1 MSKKLKPEL
10 NSTSHFSVNVY
21 NTIFQAYKP
30 FLGRITLMLCIGFL
44 GRFLVLSNLHLIAK
58 TIDAQSTV
66 DKASLKNLVGSLF
79 VILASAVACAL
90 AYRVMFSRYSALAVS
105 QIHDEAVM
113 RVSRFPLT
121 FFDKNPVGKITTR
134 FSSDYGNIFRLFGG
148 PLAEYFS
155 IIFDLLSIAV
165 IIVLIHPIFLVTLGV
180 AAAGFWFILKIN
192 QSKLRFLRKT
202 VSIQRAPS
210 ITHFSETVQGAMVIR
225 LSQNIKSFLARFKIL
240 NSQFLDSKLNIF
252 GQILKFSLQLNLL
265 SVVLFIFNGLFCI
278 QLYEQKIIGAGM
290 TTLVLGLTVIA
301 TGTLQMFFEWY
312 SQFDEAFVGIERMD
326 EYLRMPMEP
335 GFDLPKSA
343 RFVTHTSLQ
352 NNEHT
357 VETSP
362 GLQASNTHLSI
373 ENLSLVYPGNTIPA
387 LNDVSFS
394 LQRGQKLGI
403 VGKTGAGKS
412 SLMAALLKLYPLSN
426 GRILIN
432 QKNYTNL
439 TEHRR
444 IFSVITQDSF
454 FVRGTLYENLDPE
467 KQTAKQN
474 LMSIMS
480 LIGYSASLNTQ
491 IEENGKNLSSGERQV
506 ISLIRGLIKNAEI
519 FIFDE
524 ATAHIDPQSEILIQ
538 NAIHKLLQDKTQIRI
553 AHRIQT
559 VTDCDVLIWLENG
572 AIKKQGSPQEIL
584 EGFMT
589 TLY

>member
-1 MSKKLKPEL
+1 MPKR
-10 NSTSHFSVNVY
+10 STHFSADVY

-30 FLGRITLMLCIGFL
+30 YLGRITLMLFVGFL
-44 GRFLVLSNLHLIAK
+44 GRFLVLSNLHFIAK
-58 TIDAQSTV
+58 TIDAQAVIDRVQLRGLIGTV
-66 DKASLKNLVGSLF
+66 F
-79 VILASAVACAL
+79 MILAAAVACAL
-90 AYRVMFSRYSALAVS
+90 VYRILFSRYSALAVS
-105 QIHDEAVM
+105 QVHDETVL

-134 FSSDYGNIFRLFGG
+134 FSSDYGNAFRLFGG

-155 IIFDLLSIAV
+155 IIFDLISIA
-165 IIVLIHPIFLVTLGV
+165 IIVVLIHPIFLISLGI
-180 AAAGFWFILKIN
+180 AAAGFSLILKFN
-192 QSKLRFLRKT
+192 QSQLRVLRKT

-210 ITHFSETVQGAMVIR
+210 ITHFSETAQGAMVIR
-225 LSQNIKSFLARFKIL
+225 LSQNMKSFLSRFKEL
-240 NSQFLDSKLNIF
+240 NAQFLNSKLNVF
-252 GQILKFSLQLNLL
+252 TQVFKFSMQLNLL
-265 SVVLFIFNGLFCI
+265 SLILFVFNGLFCI
-278 QLYEQKIIGAGM
+278 HLFEQKIIGAGM

-326 EYLRMPMEP
+326 DYLRMPMEP
-335 GFDLPKSA
+335 GFNLPKSA
-343 RFVTHTSLQ
+343 RFITHSSLST
-352 NNEHT
+352 NDT
-357 VETSP
+357 PIETSP
-362 GLQASNTHLSI
+362 GLIDETSHLSI
-373 ENLSLVYPGNTIPA
+373 ENLSVTYSGSSAPA
-387 LNDVSFS
+387 LNQVSFN
-394 LQRGQKLGI
+394 LRKGQKLGI

-412 SLMAALLKLYPLSN
+412 SLMAALLKLYPLSS
-426 GRILIN
+426 GRILVN
-432 QKNYTNL
+432 QRNYTNL
-439 TEHRR
+439 TEYRR
-444 IFSVITQDSF
+444 LFSVITQDSF
-454 FVRGTLYENLDPE
+454 FIRGTLYENLDPE

-480 LIGYSASLNTQ
+480 LIGYSASLDMP

-538 NAIHKLLQDKTQIRI
+538 NAIEKLLKDKTQIRI
-553 AHRIQT
+553 AHRLQT

-572 AIKKQGSPQEIL
+572 SIKKIGPPQEIL